1 MPNTGVDV
9 VRSDGGLAHV
19 RPAEQRDRQALLRVF
34 ERSSDRSIYYRF
46 FSMSRSAIADNVDRL
61 LGTSEFDGHALVAM
75 VGDVVVGV
83 AQYDLVNPTMA
94 EFAVMVDDPDQH
106 EGIGTLLLEHL
117 ASLARSQGIR
127 WFVADVLAENASM
140 TGVVRALGFSASWE
154 RDGSVSRVTVDLEP
168 TSRTVDLIDN
178 RERLA
183 DAASM
188 RAILSPRSVVVIGAS
203 TRAMSVGHEVLRN
216 ILGGGFTG
224 DVYAVNPKHTSVL
237 GVPSFASAADL
248 PIAPDLAIVAV
259 PASSVL
265 DVVRSCGER
274 GIRAVLLLTAGFGET
289 GATGRVLQE
298 QLLATVRS
306 LGMRLV
312 GPNCVGVV
320 NTDPTVKLNATFAP
334 IPMESGGLA
343 VASQS
348 GALGIAVL
356 EAAHDCGLGISQ
368 FVSVGNKA
376 DVSGNDLLLAWE
388 QDPQT
393 SVIAL
398 YLESFGNARKFA
410 HIARRVSK
418 SKPIIAIKAGRSP
431 AGQRAGM
438 SHTAAAAASDDVVDA
453 LFAQAGVLRVN
464 RMDEMLDVARVLVDQ
479 PLPGGANVAIIG
491 NSGGPE
497 ILAADAAQSAG
508 LNVVILSEATRQA
521 LLRAVPSAAS
531 TANPTDLGAAAQP
544 GEVGEALRILLAA
557 EEVDAVLAVFTDTL
571 VADPDAVM
579 AAIATAAV
587 GATKPLVATRVG
599 VRAYSLPIPDST
611 RALPVFTFPEPAAAA
626 LGYAYRYAEM
636 RRAPLGAAERPR
648 TSVIAARELVTRRL
662 AQGVSW
668 LGAEDIHELLR
679 GCSISMCPQRVVS
692 NARDAVRAAASLG
705 YPVVAKVASGVVH
718 KTDIGGVRL
727 GIRNDAEL
735 LAAVSDIQAIA
746 GSDVLIQ
753 PTIDT
758 GTELIG
764 GVVQDPQFGPV
775 IMFGVG
781 GVLSDLIADRQ
792 FRLAPL
798 SAVDADAM
806 IAGLRTAPLLDGY
819 RGRPVVSRPGLR
831 QLLLRLSA
839 LAQEIPEV
847 AELDLNPIVCHGEQL
862 IAVDAKVR
870 IAPAPTAHD
879 DLLRELRR

>member
-1 MPNTGVDV
+1 M
-9 VRSDGGLAHV
+9 
-19 RPAEQRDRQALLRVF
+19 RPAELRDRQALLRVF

-46 FSMSRSAIADNVDRL
+46 FSLSRGAIADNVDRL
-61 LGTSEFDGHALVAM
+61 LGSAQCDAHALVATI
-75 VGDVVVGV
+75 GDLVVGV
-83 AQYDLVNPTMA
+83 AQFEVMNPTMA
-94 EFAVMVDDPDQH
+94 EFAVMVDDDDQH

-117 ASLARSQGIR
+117 ASRARSEGIR
-127 WFVADVLAENASM
+127 WFVADVLAENAAM
-140 TGVVRALGFSASWE
+140 MGVVRALGFAAAWE
-154 RDGSVSRVTVDLEP
+154 RDGSVSRVTLDLEP
-168 TSRTVDLIDN
+168 TPLTVEMIDS
-178 RERLA
+178 RERSA
-183 DAASM
+183 DVASM
-188 RAILSPRSVVVIGAS
+188 GAILAPRSIVVIGAGTKS
-203 TRAMSVGHEVLRN
+203 MAVGHEVLRN
-216 ILGGGFTG
+216 IMTAGFTG
-224 DVYAVNPKHTSVL
+224 EVYAVNPKHTTVL
-237 GVPSFASAADL
+237 GVPCFASVAEL
-248 PIAPDLAIVAV
+248 PIAPDLAVVAV
-259 PASSVL
+259 PAAHVL
-265 DVVRSCGER
+265 EVVRSCGER
-274 GIRAVLLLTAGFGET
+274 GIRAILLLTAGFGET
-289 GATGRVLQE
+289 GATGRALQD

-320 NTDPTVKLNATFAP
+320 NTDPAVSLNATFASM
-334 IPMESGGLA
+334 PMEPGGLA

-356 EAAHDCGLGISQ
+356 EAARDCGLGISQ
-368 FVSVGNKA
+368 FISVGNKA

-453 LFAQAGVLRVN
+453 LFAQAGVIRVD

-479 PLPGGANVAIIG
+479 PLPAGANVAIIG

-508 LNVVILSEATRQA
+508 LNVVILSEATRAA
-521 LLRAVPSAAS
+521 LLQAVPKAAS

-544 GEVGEALRILLAA
+544 DEVGEALRVLLAA
-557 EEVDAVLAVFTDTL
+557 DEVDAVLAVFTETL

-579 AAIATAAV
+579 ATVATAAG
-587 GATKPLVATRVG
+587 GATKPVVATRVG
-599 VRAYSLPIPDST
+599 VRSYSLPIPDSAGT
-611 RALPVFTFPEPAAAA
+611 VPVFTFPEPAAAA
-626 LGYAYRYAEM
+626 LGYAYRYAQM
-636 RRAPLGAAERPR
+636 RRAPLGAIERPR
-648 TSVIAARELVTRRL
+648 TSVNSARELITRRL

-668 LGAEDIHELLR
+668 LGAEDVEELLR
-679 GCSISMCPQRVVS
+679 GFSISMCAQRVVS
-692 NARDAVRAAASLG
+692 NAEDALRAAASLG
-705 YPVVAKVASGVVH
+705 YPVVAKVAGGVVH
-718 KTDIGGVRL
+718 KTDVGGVRL
-727 GIRNDAEL
+727 GIGNDAAL
-735 LAAVSDIQAIA
+735 VAAVRDLQAIA
-746 GSDVLIQ
+746 GPGILIQ
-753 PTIDT
+753 PMIDS

-798 SAVDADAM
+798 SADDADAM

-831 QLLLRLSA
+831 HLLLGLSA
-839 LAQEIPEV
+839 LAQQIPEV
-847 AELDLNPIVCHGEQL
+847 AELDLNPIVCQGEQL

-879 DLLRELRR
+879 DLLRHLRG